1 MSQVRDVLSRLLLAA
16 AEHLKALLRSS
27 VTGQVQEEGGSSRV
41 GAGISPPW
49 EPLREPLTGT
59 LLPQPLLC
67 SHSMHYVNCLHC

>member
-27 VTGQVQEEGGSSRV
+27 VTGQLQEEGGSRV